1 MRYRSD
7 VWRGLVA
14 IGGTMGLVAMA
25 GCASPSQE
33 AEVYPAVVVTADPTI
48 GAVGSGKV
56 APTAQAQSQT
66 ADPAQRAT
74 AAPVEEGTDPAGQE
88 TEAQPAPGVNVPA
101 PVGDAGARDV
111 PSVPAAWSL
120 DEFLAAHHVK
130 QADATVVSSLSE
142 ALALT
147 APQAN
152 IVVSD
157 GTAHALFVREAT
169 DADKSIEVAGASYGA
184 RFEREVPVLAF
195 AEAGHNADAV
205 NAALQVAA
213 QRELGVRLSP
223 KAAYTFDKTVKIPAA
238 VSFLDGAGASIAV
251 QLGGGTQSKP
261 NVAVLVETNT
271 DGLAISN
278 LRLDLSA
285 SPFTRG
291 VLGHNVTH
299 LAVTNSHITGVDYR
313 AIEFVATSG
322 PVTDVAIVGNTIEAT
337 PGDKD
342 NKGITNAIYITAALA
357 ENDPRFTSSSS
368 PIWDRYTTEGDV
380 VPGKFEASR
389 FTVADNHIS
398 GGYYG
403 LGMSAI
409 QHSLIS
415 GNHIEMNM
423 RNISLQNNCSY
434 NVVENNELRDS
445 ISSSVHLAYNSDHNV
460 VRDNNVATSRASGQ
474 GLLQAYQGSNDN
486 TFTGNTV
493 SVTGDSQPSW
503 ILYVGTDSHNV
514 SFTGNTVNGGARHA
528 VVGIESVWDGQS
540 AVSGLDRNLYTY
552 MSQGTIPSP
561 VDGSAQN
568 FGGGF
573 GPLAGVSVTDNVFA
587 PANPATP
594 LIYVGAEVSKG
605 RHGESKI
612 VGDVTGLVLRG
623 NQVEGDAY
631 SELLITHEG
640 ELPGVGRARIQA
652 DDDSVE

>member
-1 MRYRSD
+1 
-7 VWRGLVA
+7 
-14 IGGTMGLVAMA
+14 MGLVAMA

-33 AEVYPAVVVTADPTI
+33 AEVYPAAVVTADPTI
-48 GAVGSGKV
+48 GAVGGEKA

-66 ADPAQRAT
+66 ADPAQHAT
-74 AAPVEEGTDPAGQE
+74 AAPVEEGADPAGQE
-88 TEAQPAPGVNVPA
+88 AEAQPTPGINVPA

-111 PSVPAAWSL
+111 PNVPAAWSL
-120 DEFLAAHHVK
+120 EEFLAVHHVK

-147 APQAN
+147 APKAN

-169 DADKSIEVAGASYGA
+169 DVDKSIEVAGTSYGA

-205 NAALQVAA
+205 KAALQVAA

-238 VSFLDGAGASIAV
+238 VSFLDGAGASVAV

-271 DGLAISN
+271 DGLAINN

-291 VLGHNVTH
+291 ILGHNVTH
-299 LAVTNSHITGVDYR
+299 MVVTNSHITGVDYR
-313 AIEFVATSG
+313 ALEFVATSG
-322 PVTDVAIVGNTIEAT
+322 PVSDVAIVGNTIEAT

-342 NKGITNAIYITAALA
+342 NKGITNAIYVTAALA
-357 ENDPRFTSSSS
+357 ESDPRFTSSSS

-434 NVVENNELRDS
+434 NIVENNKLRDS
-445 ISSSVHLAYNSDHNV
+445 
-460 VRDNNVATSRASGQ
+460 TQ
-474 GLLQAYQGSNDN
+474 
-486 TFTGNTV
+486 
-493 SVTGDSQPSW
+493 
-503 ILYVGTDSHNV
+503 
-514 SFTGNTVNGGARHA
+514 
-528 VVGIESVWDGQS
+528 
-540 AVSGLDRNLYTY
+540 
-552 MSQGTIPSP
+552 
-561 VDGSAQN
+561 
-568 FGGGF
+568 
-573 GPLAGVSVTDNVFA
+573 
-587 PANPATP
+587 
-594 LIYVGAEVSKG
+594 
-605 RHGESKI
+605 
-612 VGDVTGLVLRG
+612 
-623 NQVEGDAY
+623 
-631 SELLITHEG
+631 
-640 ELPGVGRARIQA
+640 
-652 DDDSVE
+652 

>member
-1 MRYRSD
+1 
-7 VWRGLVA
+7 
-14 IGGTMGLVAMA
+14 MA
-25 GCASPSQE
+25 GCASPTQEE
-33 AEVYPAVVVTADPTI
+33 AEVYPAVVVTADPSI
-48 GAVGSGKV
+48 GPDTAAQTS
-56 APTAQAQSQT
+56 PTAQAQSQT
-66 ADPAQRAT
+66 AAPSQSDTPA
-74 AAPVEEGTDPAGQE
+74 PEESSEAPAG
-88 TEAQPAPGVNVPA
+88 TESQPEAAPGVNVPA
-101 PVGDAGARDV
+101 PVGDAGARDI
-111 PSVPAAWSL
+111 PDVPAAWSL
-120 DEFLAAHHVK
+120 EEFLAAHHVK
-130 QADATVVSSLSE
+130 QADATVVASLTE
-142 ALALT
+142 ATAL
-147 APQAN
+147 PKPGAN

-157 GTAHALFVREAT
+157 GTSHALFVRDAA
-169 DADKSIEVAGASYGA
+169 DADKTIEVAGATYGA

-195 AEAGHNADAV
+195 AEGGHNADAV

-213 QRELGVRLSP
+213 SRELGVRLSA
-223 KAAYTFDKTVKIPAA
+223 KADYTFDKTVKIPAA
-238 VSFLDGAGASIAV
+238 VSFLDGAGANIVV
-251 QLGGGTQSKP
+251 QMGGGTQSKP

-271 DGLAISN
+271 DSLAVNN
-278 LRLDLSA
+278 LRLDLST

-291 VLGHNVTH
+291 ILGHNVSH
-299 LAVTNSHITGVDYR
+299 LAVSNSHFTGVDYR
-313 AIEFVATSG
+313 AIEFVASSG

-342 NKGITNAIYITAALA
+342 NKGVTNSIYITAALD

-380 VPGKFEASR
+380 SPGKFEASR

-409 QHSLIS
+409 QHSLIA
-415 GNHIEMNM
+415 NNRIEMNM

-434 NVVENNELRDS
+434 NIVENNELRDS
-445 ISSSVHLAYNSDHNV
+445 ISSSVHLAYNSDNNV
-460 VRDNNVATSRASGQ
+460 VRGNDVATSRATGQ

-486 TFTGNTV
+486 TFTNNTV
-493 SVTGDSQPSW
+493 SITGDSQPSW

-514 SFTGNTVNGGARHA
+514 SFAGNTIKGGARHA

-540 AVSGLDRNLYTY
+540 AVSGLDRNHYTY

-573 GPLAGVSVTDNVFA
+573 GPLSGVSVTDNIFA
-587 PANPATP
+587 PANPNTP

-605 RHGESKI
+605 RHGDRKI
-612 VGDVTGLVLRG
+612 VGDITGLVLRG

-640 ELPGVGRARIQA
+640 ELAGVGHARIQA
-652 DDDSVE
+652 DDKSVE